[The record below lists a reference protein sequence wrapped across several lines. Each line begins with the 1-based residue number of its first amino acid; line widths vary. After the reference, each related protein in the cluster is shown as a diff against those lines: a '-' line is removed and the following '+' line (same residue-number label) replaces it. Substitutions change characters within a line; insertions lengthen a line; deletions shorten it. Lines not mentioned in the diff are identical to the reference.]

1 VLRDFKKRQE
11 GVLSIIVRSYVE
23 TAEPVSSR
31 TVSRKL
37 GLSSATIRNVMA
49 DLEDAGFIVQ
59 PHTSA
64 GRIPTDKGYRFYI
77 DSLMKVK
84 DVERG
89 VAESVKAEYAHALRS
104 LEDVLERTSH
114 LISHV
119 TNYVGVTLFSK
130 YDKIYLNGTSHM
142 IDEPEFQDFKKL
154 RSLVKC
160 LEEKRDILDILNNDL
175 GDENVRIHIGH
186 ENKPGFLRD
195 CSVVTR
201 GYKVKGKTSGRIGV
215 IGPRRMVYERVIP
228 TIDFLADSV
237 TLILEELE
245 Y

>member
-31 TVSRKL
+31 SVSRKL

-49 DLEDAGFIVQ
+49 DLEDMGFIVQ

-64 GRIPTDKGYRFYI
+64 GRIPTDKGYRFFI
-77 DSLMKVK
+77 DSLMKVRS
-84 DVERG
+84 VEAG
-89 VAESVKAEYAHALRS
+89 VAESAKAEYAHALRS

-114 LISHV
+114 LISNV

-154 RSLVKC
+154 RSLVRC
-160 LEEKRDILDILNNDL
+160 LEEKSDILDILNSDL

-215 IGPRRMVYERVIP
+215 IGPKRMVYERVIP
-228 TIDFLADSV
+228 TMDFLADTVSA
-237 TLILEELE
+237 ILEELE